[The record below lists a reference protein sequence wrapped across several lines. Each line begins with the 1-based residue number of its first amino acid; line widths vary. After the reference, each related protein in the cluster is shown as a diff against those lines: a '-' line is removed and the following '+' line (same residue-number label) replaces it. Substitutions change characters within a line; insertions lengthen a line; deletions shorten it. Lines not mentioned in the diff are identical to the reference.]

1 MDIKQSSLVFIV
13 LCALSACTTKPE
25 EMNVPAPPP
34 FDISLSDPA
43 AVELADSIISASG
56 GQKAWD
62 ETRFISWNI
71 SGERD
76 IVWDKQNGK
85 VRIDSKPDQT
95 IYLLNVA
102 TGDGKVQENG
112 KEITDEEALKAKV
125 HQGMQLWR
133 ADAYTLL
140 LPFKLKESGIS
151 LIYLGEDSLADGAKA
166 NVVEIQVKN
175 QEQKTQRKYR
185 IFIGQKDNIIRQI
198 ADFNP
203 AEPDSIGGRIPLDN
217 YKKYGNLMLS
227 ADRSDGKGPR
237 EVKVDET
244 VPENVFDQF

>member
-13 LCALSACTTKPE
+13 LCLLSACTTKSKE
-25 EMNVPAPPP
+25 INAPVVLP
-34 FDISLSDPA
+34 FDVSLSDPA
-43 AVELADSIISASG
+43 AVELADSIMSASG

-85 VRIDSKPDQT
+85 VRIDSKPDKT
-95 IYLLNVA
+95 IYLLNIT
-102 TGDGKVQENG
+102 TGEGKVQEDG
-112 KEITDEEALKAKV
+112 KEIADEEALKTKL

-133 ADAYTLL
+133 ADSYSLL

-166 NVVEIQVKN
+166 NVVEIQLKN
-175 QEQKTQRKYR
+175 HELKTQRKYR
-185 IFIGQKDNIIRQI
+185 IFIGQKDNIIRQV

-203 AEPDSIGGRIPLDN
+203 SAPDSIGDRIAFDN
-217 YKKYGNLMLS
+217 YKKYGNLLLS
-227 ADRSDGKGPR
+227 ADRSDAKGPR
-237 EVKVDET
+237 EVKVDGT
-244 VPENVFDQF
+244 IAENVFDEF